1 MCESSKLLH
10 GVLVGVELVERLR
23 FISLTRKEFKESRL
37 SEDNFLL
44 ATRWVLRMEEVT
56 NLMGS
61 HDGGEDGVLGPTQQ
75 QLLRPDKP
83 KEAATCIR
91 DY

>member
-1 MCESSKLLH
+1 MISVVFTRLGLN
-10 GVLVGVELVERLR
+10 LV
-23 FISLTRKEFKESRL
+23 
-37 SEDNFLL
+37 
-44 ATRWVLRMEEVT
+44 
-56 NLMGS
+56 GS

-75 QLLRPDKP
+75 QLLRLDKP